1 MTFHYSVQNAE
12 LICTSSKQSLEIIVF
27 IMEKAKVI
35 HDSKTEEI
43 ADEVGKSSSTTNKET
58 SNGAKK
64 KPQKSTK
71 SSA

>member
-1 MTFHYSVQNAE
+1 
-12 LICTSSKQSLEIIVF
+12 
-27 IMEKAKVI
+27 MEKAKVI